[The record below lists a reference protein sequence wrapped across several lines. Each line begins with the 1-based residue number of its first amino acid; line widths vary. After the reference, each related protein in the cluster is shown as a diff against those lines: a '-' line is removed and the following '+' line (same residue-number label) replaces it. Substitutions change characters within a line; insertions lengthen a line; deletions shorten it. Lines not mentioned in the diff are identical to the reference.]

1 MKLFDTSLLP
11 GKAEFLW
18 IPQDSRFRISVKN
31 CTVWLWTAH
40 CTRTIF
46 PWSIHMNGILR
57 AAARSDGCK
66 VKAAM
71 PSGDCW
77 HSFCSGR
84 AAVLDIPAILFSADL
99 VCTCVSKNA
108 CSDVPSDHIGA
119 GD

>member
-11 GKAEFLW
+11 GKAELIMDKAGQPVPYFCEELHRLAL
-18 IPQDSRFRISVKN
+18 D
-31 CTVWLWTAH
+31 
-40 CTRTIF
+40 RTLHQNDF
-46 PWSIHMNGILR
+46 FVVNPYNGILC

-99 VCTCVSKNA
+99 VCTCASENA
-108 CSDVPSDHIGA
+108 CSDVPSDNTGA